1 MAQTVPQLESQQ
13 LTQLTQLGTGQ
24 QALQQAQLDAA
35 STAARE
41 LAYEEQQRLGFFG
54 QQLAPFSGGFGA
66 QSAFTTTTQPP
77 PNTLNTILGVG
88 TMAGGLLGGLG
99 QFMGG
104 MG

>member
-1 MAQTVPQLESQQ
+1 MPTLEQQ
-13 LTQLTQLGTGQ
+13 SIQSLTQLGTGQ
-24 QALQQAQLDAA
+24 QAIQQAELDAQA
-35 STAARE
+35 AAARE
-41 LAYEEQQRLGFFG
+41 AAFEEQQRLGFFG
-54 QQLAPFSGGFGA
+54 LQLAPFSGGFGA
-66 QSAFTTTTQPP
+66 QYAFTTTTQPP